1 MLSTIGY
8 KTVSGKIFEK
18 LRIHDTC
25 GVRLISLGDVV
36 DPAFVAQVN
45 NLHGMPGI
53 LGGALSVLAVM
64 MAS

>member
-8 KTVSGKIFEK
+8 KTVSGKLFSSLK
-18 LRIHDTC
+18 IHDTC
-25 GVRLISLGDVV
+25 GVRISFALLL
-36 DPAFVAQVN
+36 DPALDGQVN

-53 LGGALSVLAVM
+53 LGGALSVLVVL

>member
-36 DPAFVAQVN
+36 DPAFVVQVN

-53 LGGALSVLAVM
+53 LGGL
-64 MAS
+64 